1 MKAST
6 ALAPLLGLLPKATY
20 GSNTTTTCCSAL
32 QATSLRDLVIF
43 PSSIAYNESVT
54 SYFAVNAQ
62 LRPSCIVQP
71 HSAEEVSLAVSTLV
85 KAGASQCKFAV
96 RSGGHTTWAGAA
108 DIEQGITIDLSM
120 MNSTTYHADKG
131 MASIL
136 PGARWQSVYKALDA
150 YGVTVPGG
158 RGGPVGVGGFL
169 IGGGNTFYTARVGFA
184 CDNIENFE
192 VVLASGAIVNANRT
206 SNPDLYKALKGG
218 SINFGIVTKYD
229 LKTISHDG
237 LWGGLVVYD
246 NSTTEQQISAAVNFV
261 DNIHN
266 DPYASWIGMW
276 EYNSTTG
283 QNIIADA
290 LEYTKPVA
298 YPAPFSEF
306 VGIENTTDTMRFATI
321 YNLTQELVQATGYRD
336 IFTTG
341 TYRNDAKVL
350 RKAIELHNN
359 NIEKAKAAAK
369 SVSWA
374 MDTIIQP
381 WPKLFW
387 EHTVVN
393 GGNVLGLD
401 RFDENLVQVLYDYSW
416 DDEQDD
422 ALFTHLGRTA
432 LNELDEY
439 AKSIGSDNE
448 YIYLN
453 YADKSQS
460 PLKGYGEENV
470 QFISRVAKQYD
481 PHGIFQTQVP
491 GGFKISEVV

>member
-6 ALAPLLGLLPKATY
+6 ALAPLLGFLPEAS
-20 GSNTTTTCCSAL
+20 GSNTTACCSAL
-32 QATSLRDLVIF
+32 QATSLRDHVTF
-43 PSSIAYNESVT
+43 PNSVAYNESVT

-71 HSAEEVSLAVSTLV
+71 HTADDVSLAVSTLV
-85 KAGASQCKFAV
+85 QAGESQCKFAV

-108 DIEQGITIDLSM
+108 DIEQGVTIDLSM

-131 MASIL
+131 VASIL
-136 PGARWQSVYKALDA
+136 PGSRWQAVYKALDP

-184 CDNIENFE
+184 CDNVENFE
-192 VVLASGAIVNANRT
+192 VVLANGSIVDANRT

-229 LKTISHDG
+229 LKTLPHDG

-276 EYNSTTG
+276 EYSSTTG

-298 YPAPFSEF
+298 YPAAFDEF
-306 VGIENTTDTMRFATI
+306 VAIKNTTDTMRFATI
-321 YNLTQELVQATGYRD
+321 YNLTQELVQAEGYRD

-341 TYRNDAKVL
+341 TYRNDAEVL
-350 RKAIELHNN
+350 RKAIALHNE
-359 NIEKAKAAAK
+359 NIEKAKAEAQ
-369 SVSWA
+369 SESWS
-374 MDTIIQP
+374 MDTIVQP

-387 EHTVVN
+387 EHTAAQ
-393 GGNVLGLD
+393 GGNVLGLE

-416 DDEQDD
+416 DDARDD
-422 ALFTHLGRTA
+422 ALFTRLGRTA
-432 LNELDEY
+432 LTDLDAY
-439 AKSIGSDNE
+439 AQSIGAANE

-453 YADKSQS
+453 YADQSQS
-460 PLKGYGEENV
+460 PLSGYGEENV
-470 QFISRVAKQYD
+470 QFIAQVAKKYD
-481 PHGIFQTQVP
+481 PHGVFQTQVP
-491 GGFKISEVV
+491 GGFKVSEVVV